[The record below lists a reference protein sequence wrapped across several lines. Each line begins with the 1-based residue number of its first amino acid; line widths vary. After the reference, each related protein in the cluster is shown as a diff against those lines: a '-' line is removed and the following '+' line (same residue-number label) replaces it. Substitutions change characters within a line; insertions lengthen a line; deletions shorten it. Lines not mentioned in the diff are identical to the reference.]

1 MADRVY
7 KVDRS
12 VYSDVQFRNKY
23 HKLRTGQIVTIY
35 EKVESVKSE
44 DFEQWFT
51 SQIIK
56 DHRDISL
63 KQVLSGNEK
72 LSSLIQF
79 QNIVLKYIQENEGNF
94 NKKNNW
100 FRADFLFML
109 NERNKIKSMLC
120 RYPDKFMP
128 AFNTVE
134 DFVTLLKFHNFTTCP
149 DTSKLELYKQAK
161 SIIKYGNT

>member
-7 KVDRS
+7 KINRRT
-12 VYSDVQFRNKY
+12 YSDVQFRNKY
-23 HKLRTGQIVTIY
+23 LKLGKGDTVTIY

-44 DFEQWFT
+44 DFEDWFT

-63 KQVLSGNEK
+63 KQVLSGDTE
-72 LSSLIQF
+72 LSSMIQF
-79 QNIVLKYIQENEGNF
+79 QNIVLTYIESD
-94 NKKNNW
+94 KKVDRW
-100 FRADFLFML
+100 FRSDFLFIL
-109 NERNKIKSMLC
+109 NEKKRIKSMLS
-120 RYPDKFMP
+120 RHTSKFMK

-134 DFVTLLKFHNFTTCP
+134 DFVCLLKFHNFTTCP

-161 SIIKYGNT
+161 SIIKNEVI